1 MLLAA
6 AGKEGFELLWA
17 VDKDEVED
25 ELDDVVG
32 AAVLDEVAVEEVA
45 G

>member
-1 MLLAA
+1 VLLAA
-6 AGKEGFELLWA
+6 AGKEKAELLWA

-25 ELDDVVG
+25 EFDDVVG
-32 AAVLDEVAVEEVA
+32 AAVLDDAAVKEIA